1 MAFIC
6 KRCSFRFE
14 SKNVK
19 ECPYC
24 GRREGIEREKNAS
37 ELLEEVEGLLSG
49 E

>member
-24 GRREGIEREKNAS
+24 GRREGIEREKNTVDDD
-37 ELLEEVEGLLSG
+37 EE
-49 E
+49 